1 MGIELNEVVGVQLM
15 ALMNAL
21 GLEFEVKCM
30 PKGVKVLGVY
40 VSMYV

>member
-30 PKGVKVLGVY
+30 PKGIKVLG
-40 VSMYV
+40 MYVGVHV